1 MKERIVERLIEIG
14 SLKFGEFVLSSGKKS
29 SVYVDIK
36 HACTYPDL
44 LKLIAEEMRGKIEGM
59 DFDKIA
65 CVELGGVPLAVALA
79 IETGK
84 PYVIF
89 RKQKKDYGVKSDL
102 IGEIKEGE
110 KFVVVEDVTTTGGSA
125 LSAAQRVRDR
135 GGEVEAV
142 IVVVDRNEGAMERFA
157 EHGLKLIPILTLDEL
172 MKYRS

>member
-1 MKERIVERLIEIG
+1 
-14 SLKFGEFVLSSGKKS
+14 
-29 SVYVDIK
+29 
-36 HACTYPDL
+36 
-44 LKLIAEEMRGKIEGM
+44 MRRKIEGM

-142 IVVVDRNEGAMERFA
+142 IVVVDRNEGAMEKFA
-157 EHGLKLIPILTLDEL
+157 EYGLKLIPILTLDEL